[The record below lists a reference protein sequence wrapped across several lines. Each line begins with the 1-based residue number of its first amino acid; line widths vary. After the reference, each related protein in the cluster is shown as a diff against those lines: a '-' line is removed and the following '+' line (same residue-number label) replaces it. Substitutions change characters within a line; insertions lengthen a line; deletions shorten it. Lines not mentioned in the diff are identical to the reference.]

1 MILAGPSRIEAPLL
15 VQVPAVPPHDT
26 LAPAVDLS
34 GSESWLF
41 GLNLAIMF
49 CNCLVM
55 PLRESLILSGGKALQ
70 TDLMFYSTFATT
82 LGTMLFSSCSERLG
96 GHQTLF
102 FFLLISIFMSFA
114 TWACLSVVC
123 IKSDVIPGAFYLY
136 FSFYNMASTSMFWII
151 AGDILAA
158 VELRNEPSQGD
169 DSNSNIKGGRKR
181 FIRAFGKFAAGGTL
195 GQMLGSSLSSFLAQT
210 LKTTNSLLAVSCSFA
225 ITALLM
231 QGLIFKFSRPLGLA
245 QAQLQSTEA
254 EEKTDTSTRRLS
266 WKMRLEVLVSEAK
279 DAMGV
284 FWLIAQDR
292 MLALAFVYSV
302 LLSLTLG
309 LFTIERQLVAKRTSL
324 SKDDYASLLGYS
336 LLAQGVLQFFLQY
349 LGTAVITQ
357 SLGTRMSCALSAAGR
372 LVLFGSVLWLQS
384 GLHPQAYN
392 WYLGPQAGKFVVTVL
407 LVGDISCRI
416 MNQTASKPLKESI
429 WSLASSKAKSRAKI
443 VIDVFAHRLGTSAAA
458 LLSGLD
464 VIAMAG
470 LARTGREAGVSAVE
484 THIAWGAAASVVYVG
499 VAWALGQDI
508 DARTAAS
515 AAVITVKQKPE

>member
-1 MILAGPSRIEAPLL
+1 MLAQGTTCTTVS
-15 VQVPAVPPHDT
+15 QHGT

-41 GLNLAIMF
+41 VLNLAIMF
-49 CNCLVM
+49 CNSLVM
-55 PLRESLILSGGKALQ
+55 PLRESLILSGGKTFQ
-70 TDLMFYSTFATT
+70 TSLMFYSTFATT

-96 GHQTLF
+96 GHQTLLC
-102 FFLLISIFMSFA
+102 FLLISTMISFA
-114 TWACLSVVC
+114 TWACLSVEGFQ
-123 IKSDVIPGAFYLY
+123 SDVIPGAFYLY

-158 VELRNEPSQGD
+158 VEQRNEPKGD
-169 DSNSNIKGGRKR
+169 DNNSMTKGGRKR

-195 GQMLGSSLSSFLAQT
+195 GQMLGSSLSSLLAQT
-210 LKTTNSLLAVSCSFA
+210 LKTTNSLLAVSCAFA
-225 ITALLM
+225 STALLLH
-231 QGLIFKFSRPLGLA
+231 GLIVKFSRPLGLA
-245 QAQLQSTEA
+245 QTQT
-254 EEKTDTSTRRLS
+254 EEKKDTLTHRS
-266 WKMRLEVLVSEAK
+266 WKMRLGVIVSEAK
-279 DAMGV
+279 DAVGV

-292 MLALAFVYSV
+292 MLALSFIYSV

-324 SKDDYASLLGYS
+324 SKDDYASILGYS
-336 LLAQGVLQFFLQY
+336 LFAQSVLQFFLQY

-372 LVLFGSVLWLQS
+372 FVLFALVLWLQS
-384 GLHPQAYN
+384 GLHPYASN
-392 WYLGPQAGKFVVTVL
+392 WYLGPQAGTLVVAVL
-407 LVGDISCRI
+407 LVGDVSCRI

-443 VIDVFAHRLGTSAAA
+443 VIDVFAHRVGTSAAA

-464 VIAMAG
+464 VIAMTG

-484 THIAWGAAASVVYVG
+484 THIAWGAVTSVVYVG
-499 VAWALGQDI
+499 VAWALGANI

-515 AAVITVKQKPE
+515 AAVNTVKQKPE